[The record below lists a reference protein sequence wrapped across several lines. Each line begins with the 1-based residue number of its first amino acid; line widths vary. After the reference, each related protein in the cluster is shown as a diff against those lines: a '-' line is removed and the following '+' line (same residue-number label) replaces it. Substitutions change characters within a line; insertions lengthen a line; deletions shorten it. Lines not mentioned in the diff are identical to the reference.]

1 MVLSACGEGYSQN
14 VFHYV
19 LKRIYNALRVLEFVK
34 RRWLMLIIFIQ
45 SQRLPFLNSVFF
57 SIGGLM
63 EYYSGKYLPL
73 VCAEKITLLT

>member
-1 MVLSACGEGYSQN
+1 MVLSARLLSECIPLRLK
-14 VFHYV
+14 
-19 LKRIYNALRVLEFVK
+19 LKRIYNALRVFEFVK

-45 SQRLPFLNSVFF
+45 SQRLPFLNSVLF